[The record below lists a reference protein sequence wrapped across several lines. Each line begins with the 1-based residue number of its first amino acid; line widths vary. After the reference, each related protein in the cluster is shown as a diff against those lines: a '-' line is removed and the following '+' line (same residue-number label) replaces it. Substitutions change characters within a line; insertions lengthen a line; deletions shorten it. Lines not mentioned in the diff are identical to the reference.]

1 MTQNNLGTYVNH
13 VYEIVRLETLDMDA
27 IYKDYILRIVGTFGF
42 NALLINGLLESCG
55 VVNDR
60 QLYVL
65 VKKMEM

>member
-1 MTQNNLGTYVNH
+1 MTQNNLGTYVDH
-13 VYEIVRLETLDMDA
+13 VYDIVRLETLDMDA

-42 NALLINGLLESCG
+42 NALLMNGLLESCG

-65 VKKMEM
+65 VKKMEV

>member
-1 MTQNNLGTYVNH
+1 MTQDNLGTYVDH
-13 VYEIVRLETLDMDA
+13 VYDIVRLETLGMDA

-42 NALLINGLLESCG
+42 NALLMNGLLESCG

-65 VKKMEM
+65 VKKMEV

>member
-42 NALLINGLLESCG
+42 NALLMNGLLESCTF
-55 VVNDR
+55 
-60 QLYVL
+60 
-65 VKKMEM
+65 

>member
-42 NALLINGLLESCG
+42 NALLMNGLLESCG

-65 VKKMEM
+65 VKKMEV

>member
-13 VYEIVRLETLDMDA
+13 VYKIVRLETLDMDA

-42 NALLINGLLESCG
+42 NALLMNGLLESCG

-65 VKKMEM
+65 VKKMEV

>member
-1 MTQNNLGTYVNH
+1 
-13 VYEIVRLETLDMDA
+13 MDA

-42 NALLINGLLESCG
+42 NALLMNGLLESCG

-65 VKKMEM
+65 VKKMEV

>member
-27 IYKDYILRIVGTFGF
+27 IYKDYILRIVGIFGF
-42 NALLINGLLESCG
+42 NALLMNGLLESCG

-65 VKKMEM
+65 IKKMEV